1 MKNVLPLVCFFLFS
15 LALGAQSPLRV
26 EPTEVRKD
34 VTASLLNDAYEEVSN
49 IVIRNTSNRPLQIKW
64 EEVVARQ
71 PAGWS
76 ISVCDEYGTYAP
88 FSIAN
93 KSKRPISL
101 APGEATELYLHVQPN
116 GRAGRA
122 KVEVPLSLLT
132 DPGKVL
138 HTAVFDISIAGTQP
152 AAAEAVPVLATPAS
166 AAPARPALNKRS
178 PGIYPNPAVDRF
190 YVNLPPG
197 VELGRV
203 DVLNTL
209 GRRVKSYEGRLDENG
224 YKIDTL
230 PEGIYLIGLYDSQ
243 GKVIKTL
250 RLLHRSGSGA

>member
-1 MKNVLPLVCFFLFS
+1 MKKLLPLFFIFCFSGMLV
-15 LALGAQSPLRV
+15 AQSPLRV

-34 VTASLLNDAYEEVSN
+34 VTASLLNAAYEEVSN
-49 IVIRNTSNRPLQIKW
+49 VVIRNTSNRPVQIKW

-93 KSKRPISL
+93 KTKRPISL
-101 APGEATELYLHVQPN
+101 GPGEATELYLHVQPN

-122 KVEVPLSLLT
+122 KVEVPLSVLT
-132 DPGKVL
+132 DPGKIL
-138 HTAVFDISIAGTQP
+138 HTAIFDISITGAEPAPTPNAATP
-152 AAAEAVPVLATPAS
+152 AAATS
-166 AAPARPALNKRS
+166 APRRPATRSRS
-178 PGIYPNPAVDRF
+178 PGIYPNPAVDHF
-190 YVNLPPG
+190 YVQLPPG

-203 DVLNTL
+203 DILNTL
-209 GRRVKSYEGRLDENG
+209 GRRVKSFEGRLDENG
-224 YKIDTL
+224 YKIDSL

-250 RLLHRSGSGA
+250 RLLHRAGSGA

>member
-1 MKNVLPLVCFFLFS
+1 MKKLLPLFLFFCCFGV
-15 LALGAQSPLRV
+15 LAAQSPLRV

-49 IVIRNTSNRPLQIKW
+49 IVIRNISSRPLQIKW

-93 KSKRPISL
+93 KTKRPISL
-101 APGEATELYLHVQPN
+101 GPGEATELYLHVQPN
-116 GRAGRA
+116 GRPGRA
-122 KVEVPLSLLT
+122 KIEVPLSVLT

-138 HTAVFDISIAGTQP
+138 HTAVFDISIAG
-152 AAAEAVPVLATPAS
+152 AEPTPTPVTATPATTTPS
-166 AAPARPALNKRS
+166 RPAVKSRS

-190 YVNLPPG
+190 YVQLPAG

-203 DVLNTL
+203 EILNTL
-209 GRRVKSYEGRLDENG
+209 GRRVKSFEGSLDENG
-224 YKIDTL
+224 YKIDNL

-250 RLLHRSGSGA
+250 RLLHRAGSGA

>member
-1 MKNVLPLVCFFLFS
+1 MKNILPFVCFFLFS
-15 LALGAQSPLRV
+15 LVLAAQSPLQV
-26 EPTEVRKD
+26 EPIEVRKD
-34 VTASLLNDAYEEVSN
+34 VTASLLNEAYEEVSN

-88 FSIAN
+88 FSISN

-101 APGEATELYLHVQPN
+101 APGETTELYLHVQPN

-132 DPGKVL
+132 DPGKIL
-138 HTAVFDISIAGTQP
+138 HTAVFDISIAGTQ
-152 AAAEAVPVLATPAS
+152 AATPTPVAVS
-166 AAPARPALNKRS
+166 APPATQPAQPVVKKRGTS
-178 PGIYPNPAVDRF
+178 IYPNPAVDRF
-190 YVNLPPG
+190 FVQLPPG

-203 DVLNTL
+203 EILNTL
-209 GRRVKSYEGRLDENG
+209 GRRVKSYEGQLDENG
-224 YKIDTL
+224 YKIDSL
-230 PEGIYLIGLYDSQ
+230 PEGIYLIGLYDNQ

-250 RLLHRSGSGA
+250 RLLHRAGSGA